1 MGPASES
8 SRRRGQRTAPR
19 APGDAPRTNLGVIT
33 YGWIRKEDLSELEA
47 VNLRLSIVL
56 RIFHPEFQ
64 RTDPNKQ
71 SRTKD
76 DLKHQTTN

>member
-8 SRRRGQRTAPR
+8 SRGRAQRTAPR
-19 APGDAPRTNLGVIT
+19 APGDAPQTNLGVIT
-33 YGWIRKEDLSELEA
+33 YGCILKEDLSELEA

-56 RIFHPEFQ
+56 RILHPEFQ

-71 SRTKD
+71 TRTKD
-76 DLKHQTTN
+76 YLIHRTTN